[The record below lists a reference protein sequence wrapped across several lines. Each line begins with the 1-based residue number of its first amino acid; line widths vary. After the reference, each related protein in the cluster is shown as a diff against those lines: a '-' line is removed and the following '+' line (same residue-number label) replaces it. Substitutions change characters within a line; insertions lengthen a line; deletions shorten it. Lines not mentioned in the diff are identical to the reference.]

1 MGCAKQKFLEVQKP
15 FFKKV
20 SGRRRQRR
28 VNMKMNVLNRSI
40 LDTPYGKMV
49 AMASEKGL
57 SVLEFIKPNRQEL
70 LMKRLDKWFLN
81 YEIVDISNPIITKTG
96 GWLANYFQ
104 GEFDRLTTPPLDL
117 RGTEF
122 ELKVWQALLQIPLG
136 QTTTY
141 QRLAIELGIPKG
153 ARAIGGA
160 SRRNPVTLI
169 VPCHRV
175 IGQNGALV
183 GYGGGLEVKRA
194 LISHEK
200 RDAAFI

>member
-1 MGCAKQKFLEVQKP
+1 
-15 FFKKV
+15 
-20 SGRRRQRR
+20 
-28 VNMKMNVLNRSI
+28 MKMNVLNRSI
-40 LDTPYGKMV
+40 LDTPHGKMV
-49 AMASEKGL
+49 AMATEKGL

-70 LMKRLDKWFLN
+70 LTKRLDKWFIN

-96 GWLANYFQ
+96 EWLANYFQ
-104 GEFDRLTTPPLDL
+104 REFHRLTTPPLDL

-153 ARAIGGA
+153 GRAIWGA
-160 SRRNPVTLI
+160 SGRNLVTLI

-175 IGQNGALV
+175 IGQSGALV

-194 LISHEK
+194 LISHE
-200 RDAAFI
+200 RNSSA

>member
-1 MGCAKQKFLEVQKP
+1 
-15 FFKKV
+15 
-20 SGRRRQRR
+20 
-28 VNMKMNVLNRSI
+28 MKIQVLNRSI
-40 LDTPYGKMV
+40 LDTPHGKMV
-49 AMASEKGL
+49 AMATEKGL

-70 LMKRLDKWFLN
+70 LTKRLDKWFIN
-81 YEIVDISNPIITKTG
+81 YEFVDISNPIIAKTG
-96 GWLANYFQ
+96 EWLANYFQ
-104 GEFDRLTTPPLDL
+104 REFHRLTTPPLDL

-160 SRRNPVTLI
+160 SRRNPITLI

-175 IGQNGALV
+175 IGHNGALV

-200 RDAAFI
+200 NPPA